1 MKVVV
6 SKKSFG
12 GTDMRTNNDTEELKE
27 GNEGMGKTGMGNIF
41 ERAGRLAMNREEGLD
56 GILVTIGLCIIALL
70 LCVVMRDSLTEFI
83 QTIVSE
89 MTNSAKNILATA
101 GTLVIPGVTL

>member
-6 SKKSFG
+6 SKKSFVG
-12 GTDMRTNNDTEELKE
+12 PDMRTDNNPEELKE

-41 ERAGRLAMNREEGLD
+41 ERVGRLAMNREEGLD